1 MSGATGPSE
10 DLLARVSAAG
20 SRVAARVALDVLE
33 ALAAR
38 GLDAH
43 LLRTAASGVR
53 PARLR
58 IATDGRSTV
67 DGPGDGTGAA
77 RFVWELY
84 AGRAVGDDE
93 ELARLHDVIDEVPP
107 DIDDL
112 LERSVHAAD
121 AFADAEALVD
131 ALRLA
136 TDGGAATHAEVA
148 LALDLARA
156 PASFDASTA
165 KGRVTAAEPA
175 PPTPVTWVPDPPSA
189 PRVPA
194 DASPLPPV
202 VAPPSSP
209 APASQDAPIASSEI
223 AFSAVASSLPTLT
236 PLASSGDEKGASP
249 SRLETAREPDVDAVA
264 PMPPRAE
271 EAEPASDERPPVVSL
286 APTTSASPP
295 TLAPTP
301 QRGVPVT
308 ARRPPEVHVPVVEP
322 SSTLVLVV
330 CPGAEGERL
339 EAALRAADH
348 EVLRCDDATHGF
360 DLAVDL
366 RPACVVLDFDLPDV
380 AGDQLAAR
388 LRRADGPLALTPLLL
403 MARPADTR
411 ARVAR
416 YAVGADVCILKP
428 YKVPDV
434 VAQTSAL
441 VRFAARLRATRAVLP
456 QIEEPRRTELAG
468 DLARVP
474 LRALLTLVEME
485 RRSGLLE
492 LVHGADVARLGV
504 LTGRLLS
511 GTVNDE
517 ALAPL
522 ELLRRI
528 TGWTR
533 GRFTLTSRPH
543 AAPPKDALI
552 ISEAIGEI
560 DAEDEARAASAPPPD
575 VRRVRA
581 WTGVRQMSATPW
593 SVPRDDGAP
602 PARTVAAGGAPRS
615 VAEASPVDL
624 VDLTLLAWL
633 ATGEAL
639 LTIEPSEAGTYAVG
653 FGDDAAP
660 APLDAVPLA
669 LGEAMIARLVLLAG
683 LDIGHPEE
691 QLGRVRVSD
700 GVLAAAS
707 EVLVIARSTPHGM
720 AAEVKRVQSPRD
732 SRGSSPSLLGG
743 SLSTAETPYR
753 VLRTLGEGAAGTVYL
768 VEHAKLGRRAAL
780 KVLHPEVAAIAEVGA
795 RFLREGRAA
804 SRVRHPG
811 VIDVFDY
818 GVYSDGR
825 PFLVMEFVEGETLEH
840 AIDHGPPLSPLRAV
854 RIARQI
860 ASVLDAVHAA
870 GIVHRD
876 VKPSNVLI
884 APGDVVKLG
893 DFGVAKVPD
902 HDAAKMTN
910 AGALI
915 GTPTYMAPEHMTGE
929 PLDHRTDIYALGCV
943 LYEMLTG
950 RVAYAAD
957 TVFAILVLHVTAP
970 IPEVTSP
977 SGPLPAVLEATV
989 RRAMAKR
996 PKDRYEHARDMLHD
1010 LDEALA
1016 ELTDGPRSSAT
1027 GKAS

>member
-1 MSGATGPSE
+1 
-10 DLLARVSAAG
+10 
-20 SRVAARVALDVLE
+20 VALDVLE

-43 LLRTAASGVR
+43 LLRTARSGVR

-58 IATDGRSTV
+58 IGPDGRSTI
-67 DGPGDGTGAA
+67 DEPADGTGAA

-93 ELARLHDVIDEVPP
+93 QLPRLHDVIDEVPP
-107 DIDDL
+107 DVDDL

-121 AFADAEALVD
+121 AFVDAEELVD
-131 ALRLA
+131 ALRSA
-136 TDGGAATHAEVA
+136 TDGAAATHEDVA
-148 LALDLARA
+148 LALDLAPPPVVLVA
-156 PASFDASTA
+156 PTVHDVAPST
-165 KGRVTAAEPA
+165 KA
-175 PPTPVTWVPDPPSA
+175 PPTPVTWAPDPPSA
-189 PRVPA
+189 PRAEVA
-194 DASPLPPV
+194 AAAPPV
-202 VAPPSSP
+202 TAPDEL
-209 APASQDAPIASSEI
+209 ASIDSSEI
-223 AFSAVASSLPTLT
+223 VFSAISSSAPTAAPIVAPSSL
-236 PLASSGDEKGASP
+236 AES
-249 SRLETAREPDVDAVA
+249 
-264 PMPPRAE
+264 PRA
-271 EAEPASDERPPVVSL
+271 PAASGLITAPPPPPAAALARPNGSGAATSQ
-286 APTTSASPP
+286 APAPRETIAPDTSASPQ

-301 QRGVPVT
+301 HRGVPAVGK
-308 ARRPPEVHVPVVEP
+308 RSIEVHVPVVEA
-322 SSTLVLVV
+322 SSTLVLLV

-339 EAALRAADH
+339 EAALRDADH
-348 EVLRCDDATHGF
+348 EVLRCDDAARGF
-360 DLAVDL
+360 EMAVDL
-366 RPACVVLDFDLPDV
+366 RPACVVLDFDLPDI

-416 YAVGADVCILKP
+416 YAVGADVCVLKP

-492 LVHGADVARLGV
+492 LVHGPDVARLGV

-517 ALAPL
+517 ELPPL

-528 TGWTR
+528 AGWTR

-543 AAPPKDALI
+543 AAPPKDALV

-560 DAEDEARAASAPPPD
+560 DAEEEARAAAAPPPE

-581 WTGVRQMSATPW
+581 WTGVRQMSLTPW
-593 SVPRDDGAP
+593 SAARDESAP
-602 PARTVAAGGAPRS
+602 PARTVAAGGAPMS

-639 LTIEPSEAGTYAVG
+639 LTIEPSDAGSYAVG

-691 QLGRVRVSD
+691 QLGRLRVSD

-707 EVLVIARSTPHGM
+707 EVLVIARSTPYGM

-732 SRGSSPSLLGG
+732 SRSSSPSLLGG
-743 SLSTAETPYR
+743 TLSSAETPYR

-768 VEHAKLGRRAAL
+768 VEHAKLGRQAAL

-825 PFLVMEFVEGETLEH
+825 PFLVMEYVEGETLEH

-902 HDAAKMTN
+902 HDTAKMTN

-943 LYEMLTG
+943 LYEMLAG
-950 RVAYAAD
+950 RVAYSAE

-977 SGPLPAVLEATV
+977 SGPLPPVLEATV